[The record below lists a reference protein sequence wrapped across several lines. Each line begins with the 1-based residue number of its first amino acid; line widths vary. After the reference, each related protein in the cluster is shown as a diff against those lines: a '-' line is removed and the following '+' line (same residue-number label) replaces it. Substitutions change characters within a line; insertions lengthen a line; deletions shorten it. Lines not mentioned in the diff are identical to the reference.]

1 MDIHSCAKHTTT
13 DKQLHELALLYR
25 FSNTLLSTIRLNKL
39 THLILT
45 MLTSGQEPL
54 FERAMLFLLNEK
66 TGLLQGMLGVTSET
80 SEGLIAV
87 ADEEN
92 PLGNRW
98 DISEEIIARQRSSE
112 FSSLVRMSRIDIKL
126 DCPVFEK
133 VITQGRVF
141 YTGNEELTDYPTSF
155 SFLKELDVKEFVA
168 APLIARDTTI
178 GMLVVDN
185 PVSKQRITVDE
196 LRFLKLIAGQAGM
209 AIENSTLYNKLEEAH
224 TDLQD
229 ARERLLHG
237 ERLAAIGEMA
247 ANLVHELKSPLV
259 TIGGFA
265 GRLFKTL
272 PDASR
277 EQHYADTIL
286 REACR
291 LEKMLADILAFS
303 RKPTICYS
311 NCQMAE
317 ILRESFESCAT
328 TLEDQSI
335 RLIQPELDDSWVV
348 LGDAHQ
354 LKQVFLNL
362 LLNAAESMPDGGIIK
377 VAAEEKTGP
386 DTGSLI
392 ISISDTGGGIP
403 AALLSKIFHPFF
415 TTKNKGTGLG
425 LPIVNRIISNHQG
438 SIEAGNEGKGAV
450 FRVTLPLKGS
460 RLPEC

>member
-1 MDIHSCAKHTTT
+1 
-13 DKQLHELALLYR
+13 
-25 FSNTLLSTIRLNKL
+25 
-39 THLILT
+39 
-45 MLTSGQEPL
+45 
-54 FERAMLFLLNEK
+54 
-66 TGLLQGMLGVTSET
+66 
-80 SEGLIAV
+80 
-87 ADEEN
+87 
-92 PLGNRW
+92 
-98 DISEEIIARQRSSE
+98 
-112 FSSLVRMSRIDIKL
+112 
-126 DCPVFEK
+126 
-133 VITQGRVF
+133 VF

-168 APLIARDTTI
+168 APLIARNTTI
-178 GMLVVDN
+178 GMLLVDN
-185 PVSKQRITVDE
+185 HVSKQRITVDE

-265 GRLFKTL
+265 GRLLKTL

-377 VAAEEKTGP
+377 ITAEEKPGP
-386 DTGSLI
+386 DTASLI
-392 ISISDTGGGIP
+392 VSISDTGGGIP

-450 FRVTLPLKGS
+450 FRVTLPLKDS
-460 RLPEC
+460 RLTDVLTISGM